1 MGGAGQTSG
10 RPLLERRE
18 KWRTPQLFRSTLNRQ
33 PGLYSAE
40 MWASRQCC
48 FVAADLIEFG
58 SGTYSAPLKCR
69 TRHFHWLSS
78 LEAQHRNLLPI
89 CPHRSVLKSFAGQ
102 ISSSP
107 EFSV

>member
-1 MGGAGQTSG
+1 MAESKWGAGQTGG
-10 RPLLERRE
+10 RPLLEKRE
-18 KWRTPQLFRSTLNRQ
+18 KWRTPQLFRSLLNRQ

-40 MWASRQCC
+40 MW
-48 FVAADLIEFG
+48 
-58 SGTYSAPLKCR
+58 P
-69 TRHFHWLSS
+69 TRLSS